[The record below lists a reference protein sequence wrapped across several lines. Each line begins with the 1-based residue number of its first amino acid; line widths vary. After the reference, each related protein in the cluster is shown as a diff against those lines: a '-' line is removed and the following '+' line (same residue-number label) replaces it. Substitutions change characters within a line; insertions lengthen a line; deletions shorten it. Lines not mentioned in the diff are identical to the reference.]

1 MQNKLNNEFM
11 KKIFNHH
18 SDFQKLKPKQLLGVL
33 LLMFVISGCS
43 DLIEGGL
50 YVGYGITTIL
60 FTILK
65 WLLIIGGIVFVIAFI
80 VGLFNKK

>member
-1 MQNKLNNEFM
+1 M
-11 KKIFNHH
+11 KKIFNHF
-18 SDFQKLKPKQLLGVL
+18 SAFQKLKPKQLLGALV
-33 LLMFVISGCS
+33 LMFVLSGCS

-60 FTILK
+60 FTIFK

-80 VGLFNKK
+80 ASLFNKNK

>member
-1 MQNKLNNEFM
+1 M
-11 KKIFNHH
+11 KKIFNHYVV
-18 SDFQKLKPKQLLGVL
+18 FQKLKPKLILGALV
-33 LLMFVISGCS
+33 LMFVLSGCS